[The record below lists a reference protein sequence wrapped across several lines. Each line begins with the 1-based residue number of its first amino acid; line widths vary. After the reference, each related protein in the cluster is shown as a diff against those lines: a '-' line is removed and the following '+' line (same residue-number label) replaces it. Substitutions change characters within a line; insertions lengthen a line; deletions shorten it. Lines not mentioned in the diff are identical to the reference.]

1 MLARER
7 DNISS
12 RSERAIEITP
22 GPARTTGQRREGEEK
37 RNIMLGIRSTTTT
50 VKMFPT
56 PTKTI
61 HQSRY

>member
-50 VKMFPT
+50 VKMFST